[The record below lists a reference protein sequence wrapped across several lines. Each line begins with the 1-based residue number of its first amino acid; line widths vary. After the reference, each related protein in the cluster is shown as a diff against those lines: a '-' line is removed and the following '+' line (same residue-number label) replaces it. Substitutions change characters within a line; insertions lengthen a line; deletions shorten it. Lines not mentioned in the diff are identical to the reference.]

1 MKPATACHILN
12 LLLSKQKLAYAL
24 TDEHLRIL
32 EISPNFEQFLRHAT
46 SVQTKHLTEL
56 CDALAGSEPILQ
68 EVLHGHSPEYRLEYI
83 NYEDEETPRFLTFH
97 VWKREDDQ
105 PGLIV
110 LLEDVTP
117 AATLEQ
123 RAVQARNELA
133 LLRRELDRANA
144 ELQRMAL
151 FDALTGLP
159 NRRYLDE
166 QMRRYVET
174 IRRSN
179 TPFSLIML
187 DIDEFKA
194 INDTYGHLEGDDALR
209 LLASVLQD
217 SIRSTDFVA
226 RYAGDE
232 FCICLPMTD
241 ASQAIAVAERLQR
254 NLAEKTRPAN
264 LRLTLSLG
272 IFSVA
277 GQSPQAYTPQA
288 LLSRA
293 DAALYRAKRAGKNRL
308 VVEEEA

>member
-1 MKPATACHILN
+1 MKPATVCYILEM
-12 LLLSKQKLAYAL
+12 LLAKQKLAYAL
-24 TDEHLRIL
+24 TDEHLRVL
-32 EISPNFEQFLRHAT
+32 EVSSNFEQFLRYAAPP
-46 SVQTKHLTEL
+46 QAKHLTEL
-56 CDALAGSEPILQ
+56 CDALAGSEPVLQ
-68 EVLHGHSPEYRLEYI
+68 EVLHGHLPEYRLEYI
-83 NYEDEETPRFLTFH
+83 NYDSAEASRFLTFH

-110 LLEDVTP
+110 LLEDVTS
-117 AATLEQ
+117 AAMLEQ

-144 ELQRMAL
+144 ELQRLAL

-166 QMRRYVET
+166 QMKRYIET

-194 INDTYGHLEGDDALR
+194 INDTYGHLEGDEALR

-217 SIRSTDFVA
+217 STRNTDFVA

-241 ASQAIAVAERLQR
+241 ASQASAVAKRVQH
-254 NLAEKTRPAN
+254 NLDEKTRLLN

-272 IFSVA
+272 VFSVG
-277 GQSPQAYTPQA
+277 GQSLQSYTPES
-288 LLSRA
+288 LLARA
-293 DAALYRAKRAGKNRL
+293 DAALYRAKREGKNRL
-308 VVEEEA
+308 VVEEE